1 MNANTTSPPKKRRR
15 KAQPGADIAL
25 APAPKEPAA
34 PDTHSDTPAPGSTL
48 EAARSAT
55 AAVETA
61 TTAAIATPPPESPAD
76 IPPTATDTATP
87 LPELNPEAVPVTEA
101 TQAGDARSAPEAA
114 PATLPCLVK
123 IAPETGGGNA
133 NDADVVDRVEHLAK
147 DVAWVL
153 IVAGVIGVVV
163 PGVIGTPFL
172 IAGAAALW
180 PGNRKRLEKWRQ
192 GHSPKF
198 ARGGMKQIN
207 RFLDDLE
214 RRYPHDGSKR

>member
-1 MNANTTSPPKKRRR
+1 MNANTTNSPKKRRR

-25 APAPKEPAA
+25 APTPTEPAA
-34 PDTHSDTPAPGSTL
+34 PGPHDDTPAPGSTL
-48 EAARSAT
+48 EVAT
-55 AAVETA
+55 DTA
-61 TTAAIATPPPESPAD
+61 
-76 IPPTATDTATP
+76 ATDTATP
-87 LPELNPEAVPVTEA
+87 PPEHNPEAAPVTAA
-101 TQAGDARSAPEAA
+101 TQANDTHSAPEAA

-123 IAPETGGGNA
+123 IAPETGDGDA

-163 PGVIGTPFL
+163 PGVLGTPFL

>member
-61 TTAAIATPPPESPAD
+61 TTAASATPPPESPAD
-76 IPPTATDTATP
+76 IPPTDTATP

-101 TQAGDARSAPEAA
+101 TQAGDAHSAPEAA